1 MLIKRLTVFVLALAA
16 VVAIAAVGC
25 GSDDTTEAAP
35 TPDVAAIIEQA
46 LDRVPQ
52 GATIEQ
58 IQAMVGDS
66 ISAAM
71 AAMPEAQAGLTRA
84 DVESIVRSAAGDQ
97 LSAADVKSIVDES
110 IRALPAPEIDQSQ
123 LTGLINSAV
132 AQSVPEGVSAAEIN
146 RIVQSQVSA
155 GLSGS
160 LTRGDVEDLVAGAVQ
175 SAVGDQLSADAVQRI
190 VDGALVATNAAID
203 AAAKQAE
210 SAAMAADSAAMAA
223 DSAAMAADT
232 AADTAA
238 EAATAAD
245 SAAMAADSA
254 AKAADTA
261 AMQAEQAIKGVEQI
275 AMEIQTPASCYI
287 RGNNVSDCPPKG
299 SSAFEPAE
307 RHTPGIPW
315 LYHSAYDGPVPGQF
329 FESPLSAQ
337 LAKEG
342 SLPPLSERLPV
353 PEDVSVVLGP
363 DGIGEYGGAYRI
375 TEIRSY
381 TGEWIAFGFVQRDS
395 DEINFGPGAGKSW
408 KASEDGREYT
418 YTLRNGL
425 KWDDGAPL
433 TVEDVRFAFEDHNFN
448 KEINPFVPAQMT
460 DPVTGE
466 QAEFSVVD
474 DLNFKI
480 AFDSPNWVLMEQTLT
495 QSLCMRNRFCWF
507 SHPNLKK
514 IHPKYTDPT
523 KVQAIADSM
532 GLKDWRDVM
541 HASQNVQLAR
551 FELEPF
557 ADIGST
563 GCVAPYCFVQYKPGE
578 LAVAERNHFF
588 PFVDPAGNQLPYTDQ
603 VVMII
608 LPGDEATVRFRSMNG
623 ETDGRTTNY
632 VLHELPLYIENMER
646 GDYSIY
652 GWPALGGADL
662 GFEVNQTYNVDT
674 EIGRLLRTKEFRIA
688 MSHAIDRNGI
698 NETAQLGL
706 GVIQNRVPHPN
717 TPYNPA
723 DAELTQ
729 LYMERDLDKANQMLD
744 DLGLTGRDSGGFR
757 TFSNGERVSIKFI
770 FSPSH
775 GRPIIGELFK
785 AHLAEVGIEIEL
797 DIQGR
802 WWEPFRAVEE
812 CCSINTNL
820 SRHTV
825 NPWMRFRTNFIPFHE
840 VYFAPAMLIAKY
852 YRTQGAEG
860 MAPGID
866 TNFLP
871 LAAPDAFPADHAGW
885 FEGLY
890 EDTIGG
896 FANSTFDPRRVELG
910 KSMYRNHAENLLAIH
925 VSAFSNAHIGLFL
938 NRNNMRGQPFTHAQ
952 DHNGHTGWAYFFDD
966 GQDNYNHPGNRSE
979 YCNSWAF
986 NQGGNQSCS

>member
-1 MLIKRLTVFVLALAA
+1 
-16 VVAIAAVGC
+16 
-25 GSDDTTEAAP
+25 
-35 TPDVAAIIEQA
+35 
-46 LDRVPQ
+46 
-52 GATIEQ
+52 
-58 IQAMVGDS
+58 
-66 ISAAM
+66 
-71 AAMPEAQAGLTRA
+71 
-84 DVESIVRSAAGDQ
+84 
-97 LSAADVKSIVDES
+97 
-110 IRALPAPEIDQSQ
+110 
-123 LTGLINSAV
+123 
-132 AQSVPEGVSAAEIN
+132 
-146 RIVQSQVSA
+146 VSA

-160 LTRGDVEDLVAGAVQ
+160 LTRGDVEDLVASAVKN
-175 SAVGDQLSADAVQRI
+175 AVGDQLSAADVQRV

-203 AAAKQAE
+203 GAAKQAAN
-210 SAAMAADSAAMAA
+210 AAMAADTAAMSADTAAMSADTAAMSADTAAMSADTAADTAATAAKAADSAAMAA
-223 DSAAMAADT
+223 QSASVK
-232 AADTAA
+232 
-238 EAATAAD
+238 AD
-245 SAAMAADSA
+245 SAAMAAQSA
-254 AKAADTA
+254 S
-261 AMQAEQAIKGVEQI
+261 EQAGQAISAIGEVQTAVRGYIVPEQCYAKGDL
-275 AMEIQTPASCYI
+275 
-287 RGNNVSDCPPKG
+287 VSDCPAKG
-299 SSAFEPAE
+299 VSSYSAGP
-307 RHTPGIPW
+307 HTPGSPW
-315 LYHSAYDGPVPGQF
+315 LYHSAYDGPVPEAF

-337 LAKEG
+337 LVKDG
-342 SLPPLSERLPV
+342 TLPPLLERLPV
-353 PEDVSVVLGP
+353 RNDVSVVLGP

-395 DEINFGPGAGKSW
+395 DEINFGAGAGKSW
-408 KASEDGREYT
+408 EASEDGREYT
-418 YTLRNGL
+418 FTLRRGL
-425 KWDDGAPL
+425 RWDDGAPL

-466 QAEFSVVD
+466 QAQFSVVD
-474 DLNFKI
+474 NLHFKI

-514 IHPKYTDPT
+514 LHPKYTDPD
-523 KVQAIADSM
+523 KVQARADAM

-557 ADIGST
+557 EDVGST
-563 GCVAPYCFVQYKPGE
+563 GCVAPYCFVEYKPGE
-578 LAVAERNHFF
+578 LAVAERNHYF

-860 MAPGID
+860 MAPGVD

>member
-1 MLIKRLTVFVLALAA
+1 MLHKFNRLIVLMLASTVVVALAA
-16 VVAIAAVGC
+16 VAC
-25 GSDDTTEAAP
+25 GSDDPEPAPAAP
-35 TPDVAAIIEQA
+35 TPDVAAIIDQA
-46 LDRVPQ
+46 LQRAPQ
-52 GATIEQ
+52 GATVEE
-58 IQAMVGDS
+58 IQGMVGDS
-66 ISAAM
+66 IAAAM
-71 AAMPEAQAGLTRA
+71 AAMPEASPGLTRA
-84 DVESIVRSAAGDQ
+84 DVESIVRSASGNQ

-110 IRALPAPEIDQSQ
+110 IRALPAPEINQSE

-132 AQSVPEGVSAAEIN
+132 AQSVPEGVSAAEIQ
-146 RIVQSQVSA
+146 RIVQSQVTA
-155 GLSGS
+155 GLAGS
-160 LTRGDVEDLVAGAVQ
+160 LTRGDVEDLVASAVTN
-175 SAVGDQLSADAVQRI
+175 AVGDQLSAADVQNI
-190 VDGALVATNAAID
+190 VDNALVATNAAIE

-210 SAAMAADSAAMAA
+210 TAAMAADNAAMAA
-223 DSAAMAADT
+223 EGAAM
-232 AADTAA
+232 
-238 EAATAAD
+238 
-245 SAAMAADSA
+245 
-254 AKAADTA
+254 AADTA
-261 AMQAEQAIKGVEQI
+261 AMQAEEAIKGVEQI
-275 AMEIQTPASCYI
+275 AMDIQTPASCYI
-287 RGNNVSDCPPKG
+287 RGNRVTDCPSKG
-299 SSAFEPAE
+299 SSSYRAAP
-307 RHTPGIPW
+307 HTNGVPW
-315 LYHSAYDGPVPGQF
+315 LYHSAYDGPTPANF

-337 LAKEG
+337 LVKEG
-342 SLPPLSERLPV
+342 ALPPLAERLPV

-408 KASEDGREYT
+408 EASEDGREYT
-418 YTLRNGL
+418 YTLRRGL
-425 KWDDGAPL
+425 KWDDGVPL

-448 KEINPFVPAQMT
+448 EEINPFVPAQMT

-466 QAEFSVVD
+466 QAQFSVVD

-507 SHPNLKK
+507 GHPNLKK

-541 HASQNVQLAR
+541 HASQNAQLAR
-551 FELEPF
+551 YELQPF

-563 GCVAPYCFVQYKPGE
+563 GCVAPYCFVEYKPGE
-578 LAVAERNHFF
+578 LAVAERNHYF

-608 LPGDEATVRFRSMNG
+608 LPGDEATVRFRAMNG
-623 ETDGRTTNY
+623 EVDGRTTNY
-632 VLHELPLYIENMER
+632 VLHELPLYVENMER

-662 GFEVNQTYNVDT
+662 GFEVNQTYNVNT
-674 EIGRLLRTKEFRIA
+674 EVGRLLRTKEFRIA
-688 MSHAIDRNGI
+688 MSHALDRNAI

-717 TPYNPA
+717 TPYNPG
-723 DAELTQ
+723 DDELTQ
-729 LYMERDLDKANQMLD
+729 LYMERDLDKANMMLD
-744 DLGLTGRDSGGFR
+744 DLGLSGRDDAGFR
-757 TFSNGERVSIKFI
+757 TFSNGDRVSINFI

-775 GRPIIGELFK
+775 GRPIIGELLK
-785 AHLAEVGIEIEL
+785 AQMAEVGIDIQL

-840 VYFAPAMLIAKY
+840 VYFAPGMLIAKY

-860 MAPGID
+860 MAPGSD
-866 TNFLP
+866 PSFLP
-871 LAAPDAFPADHAGW
+871 LAPPDAFPADHSGW
-885 FEGLY
+885 FKNLHD
-890 EDTIGG
+890 DTIAG

-910 KSMYRNHAENLLAIH
+910 KGMYRNHAENLLAIH
-925 VSAFSNAHIGLFL
+925 VSAFSNAHIGLML
-938 NRNNMRGQPFTHAQ
+938 NRNNMRGVPFTHAQ
-952 DHNGHTGWAYFFDD
+952 DHNGHTAWAYFFDD
-966 GQDNYNHPGNRSE
+966 GQDNYNHPGNRSQ

-986 NQGGNQSCS
+986 HLGGRQACSN

>member
-1 MLIKRLTVFVLALAA
+1 MLASTVVVALAA
-16 VVAIAAVGC
+16 VAC
-25 GSDDTTEAAP
+25 GSDEPEAAP
-35 TPDVAAIIEQA
+35 TPDVAAIIDQA
-46 LDRVPQ
+46 LQRAPQ
-52 GATIEQ
+52 GATIEE
-58 IQAMVGDS
+58 IQSMVGNS

-71 AAMPEAQAGLTRA
+71 AAMPESQPGLTRA
-84 DVESIVRSAAGDQ
+84 DVESIVQSASGNQ
-97 LSAADVKSIVDES
+97 LSAADVKSIVDDS
-110 IRALPAPEIDQSQ
+110 IRALPAPEIDQTQ
-123 LTGLINSAV
+123 LTGLIEAAV
-132 AQSVPEGVSAAEIN
+132 TQSVPEGVSAAEIN

-160 LTRGDVEDLVAGAVQ
+160 LTRGDVEDLVASAV
-175 SAVGDQLSADAVQRI
+175 SNAVGDQLSAADVQRV

-210 SAAMAADSAAMAA
+210 SAAMSADTAAMSADTAADTAANAVKAADSAAMAA
-223 DSAAMAADT
+223 QSASQK
-232 AADTAA
+232 
-238 EAATAAD
+238 AD
-245 SAAMAADSA
+245 SAAMAAQSA
-254 AKAADTA
+254 S
-261 AMQAEQAIKGVEQI
+261 EQAGQAISAIGEV
-275 AMEIQTPASCYI
+275 QTAVRGYIVPDQCYV
-287 RGNNVSDCPPKG
+287 RGDLVSDCPAKG
-299 SSAFEPAE
+299 VSSYSAGP
-307 RHTPGIPW
+307 HTPGSPW
-315 LYHSAYDGPVPGQF
+315 LYHSAYDGLIPEAF

-337 LAKEG
+337 LVKNG
-342 SLPPLSERLPV
+342 TIPPLIERLPV
-353 PEDVSVVLGP
+353 RNDVSVVLGP

-395 DEINFGPGAGKSW
+395 DEINFGAGAGKSW
-408 KASEDGREYT
+408 EASEDGREYT
-418 YTLRNGL
+418 YTLRRGL
-425 KWDDGAPL
+425 RWDDGAPL

-466 QAEFSVVD
+466 QAQFSVVD
-474 DLNFKI
+474 NLHFKI

-514 IHPKYTDPT
+514 LHPKYTDPD
-523 KVQAIADSM
+523 KVQARADAM

-557 ADIGST
+557 EDVGST
-563 GCVAPYCFVQYKPGE
+563 GCVAPYCFVEYKPGE
-578 LAVAERNHFF
+578 LAVAERNHYF

-608 LPGDEATVRFRSMNG
+608 LPGDEATVRFRSMAG
-623 ETDGRTTNY
+623 ETDGRSTNY
-632 VLHELPLYIENMER
+632 ILPELPLYIQNMEN

-662 GFEVNQTYNVDT
+662 GLEMNQTYNVDHQ
-674 EIGRLLRTKEFRIA
+674 IGRLIRTKEFRIA
-688 MSHAIDRNGI
+688 ISHALDRNGI

-706 GVIQNRVPHPN
+706 GVIQNRVPHPR
-717 TPYNPA
+717 TPYYPG
-723 DAELTQ
+723 DAGLRQ
-729 LYMERDLDKANQMLD
+729 LYMDQDLEKANQMLD
-744 DLGLTGRDSGGFR
+744 DLGLDKRDSEGFR
-757 TFSNGERVSIKFI
+757 TLENGERVTIKFI

-775 GRPIIGELFK
+775 GRPQIGELLK
-785 AHLAEVGIEIEL
+785 AQLAEVGINIDL

-840 VYFAPAMLIAKY
+840 IYFAPAMLIAKY
-852 YRTQGAEG
+852 YRTGGAEG
-860 MAPGID
+860 MAPGTD
-866 TNFLP
+866 ASFLP

-885 FEGLY
+885 FEELY
-890 EDTIGG
+890 DDTIAG

-910 KSMYRNHAENLLAIH
+910 KDMYRNHAENLLAIH
-925 VSAFSNAHIGLFL
+925 VSAFSNAHIGIFL
-938 NRNNMRGQPFTHAQ
+938 NRNNMRNQPFTHAQ
-952 DHNGHTGWAYFFDD
+952 DHNGHTGWAYYFD
-966 GQDNYNHPGNRSE
+966 GGMDNFNHPGNRSQFCE
-979 YCNSWAF
+979 SWAF
-986 NQGGNQSCS
+986 NQGGVQQCTD